1 MFMKRDN
8 NYMRVLKG
16 YCLFCAGKKE
26 FDALGLNKGEF
37 RCRPISAFV
46 YVLALSQS
54 KCVICE
60 IYKQTH
66 ALKFEKSCKRIFIFI
81 SPK

>member
-1 MFMKRDN
+1 MLDCIDDTN
-8 NYMRVLKG
+8 IGNDVPILVYQIDTNVG
-16 YCLFCAGKKE
+16 
-26 FDALGLNKGEF
+26 NKGEF
-37 RCRPISAFV
+37 CSRPISAFV

-66 ALKFEKSCKRIFIFI
+66 ALKFEQSCKRIFIFI
-81 SPK
+81 SPN